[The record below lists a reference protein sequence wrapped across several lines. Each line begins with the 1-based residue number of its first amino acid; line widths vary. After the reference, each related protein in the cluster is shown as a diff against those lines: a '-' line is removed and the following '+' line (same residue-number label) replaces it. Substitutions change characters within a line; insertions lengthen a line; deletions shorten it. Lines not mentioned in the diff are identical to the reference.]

1 MGINSYTWTKHA
13 DERLM
18 QRFLISKSGRQSF
31 VTNFMT
37 NGGKFVSKELDGTEI
52 WESGD
57 IVIVVNPESQTIIT
71 VYHKYQKQEDK
82 QEEFNKNFL
91 IDLAEQSR
99 VLKKRVIKE
108 NTATIQQLIEDI
120 VSSIPSLKNT
130 HDEIVDKGFDTLYK
144 NTEKLKVYLD
154 GLKDYRSSA
163 DKIRERRL

>member
-1 MGINSYTWTKHA
+1 MSIQNYSWTKHA
-13 DERLM
+13 DQRLLE
-18 QRFLISKSGRQSF
+18 RFLISKSGRNSF
-31 VTNFMT
+31 ITQFMT
-37 NGGKFVSKELDGTEI
+37 NGGKFVKKQADGNELWQSNEI
-52 WESGD
+52 RL
-57 IVIVVNPESQTIIT
+57 VVNPESQTIIT
-71 VYHKYQKQEDK
+71 VYHKYQKQEDE

-120 VSSIPSLKNT
+120 VSSVPSLKST
-130 HDEIVDKGFDTLYK
+130 HDEIVDKGFDALYK

-163 DKIRERRL
+163 DKVRERRL